1 MTKGFESL
9 LMFSKLKDFW
19 TLAHVFIG
27 QIVFWGLAHAF
38 RGAKDELF
46 FGALAHAFRGPMI
59 LDPSSF
65 VQRPRIFRS
74 YLMFSEDLG
83 FLVLWLMFSK
93 DQRFD
98 FNLPEVIHAVQEAE
112 TFPSIRSIFKDL
124 ALSFARVQSRRTL
137 EWQYKELARV
147 SFVPQ
152 AEQSSSQEAT
162 KTTILK
168 TILKM
173 KIILTTK
180 SILDTMTSLKRKT
193 MLTTKSICDA
203 MTSLKMKTM

>member
-137 EWQYKELARV
+137 EVCPIIMVLFKDCSSFDKKYLIVTKE
-147 SFVPQ
+147 SN
-152 AEQSSSQEAT
+152 
-162 KTTILK
+162 
-168 TILKM
+168 
-173 KIILTTK
+173 
-180 SILDTMTSLKRKT
+180 
-193 MLTTKSICDA
+193 DA
-203 MTSLKMKTM
+203 KEVDMNAS